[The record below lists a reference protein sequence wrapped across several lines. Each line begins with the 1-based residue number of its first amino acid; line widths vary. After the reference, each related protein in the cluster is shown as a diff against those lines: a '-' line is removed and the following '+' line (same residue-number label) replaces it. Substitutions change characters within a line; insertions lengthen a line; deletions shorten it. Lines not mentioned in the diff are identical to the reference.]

1 MDRLGGSVAG
11 GGNPVTAWINLRA
24 VWEIVVVGLLAGAG
38 LPAIFALG
46 LRVLGTPAKG
56 HVKVSDDELV
66 GGSRAG
72 IALAAICFAIVL
84 AAIGYGIYIIVISGH
99 GAT

>member
-1 MDRLGGSVAG
+1 MNG
-11 GGNPVTAWINLRA
+11 WIDLRA

-38 LPAIFALG
+38 LPALFAIG
-46 LRVLGTPAKG
+46 LRALGTPGKG

-72 IALAAICFAIVL
+72 IMIAAGCFAIVL
-84 AAIGYGIYIIVISGH
+84 AAIAYGIFIIVISGH
-99 GAT
+99 GAK